1 MLATGSLT
9 GNESPSL
16 EICSGET
23 NKKEEDNG
31 QYNTARIRS
40 TALHR
45 IRDRSIVGDFQELTR
60 LTVALL
66 SSTSILF
73 LMLF

>member
-9 GNESPSL
+9 GKESPSL
-16 EICSGET
+16 EICLKER

-31 QYNTARIRS
+31 QYNIARSRS

-45 IRDRSIVGDFQELTR
+45 IRDRSIVGDFRQLTR

-66 SSTSILF
+66 SSTSILL